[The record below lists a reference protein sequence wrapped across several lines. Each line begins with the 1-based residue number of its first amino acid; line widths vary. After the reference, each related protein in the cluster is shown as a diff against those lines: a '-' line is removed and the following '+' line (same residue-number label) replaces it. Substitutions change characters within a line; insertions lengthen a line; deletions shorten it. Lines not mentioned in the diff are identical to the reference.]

1 MGDAGFVPDL
11 EAWEPWRPDEVAERL
26 RPANVPWAI
35 AGGWAIDLSLGRQT
49 RPHKDI
55 EVAKA
60 REHVPAVLTCL
71 DDLEW
76 FAVGGGKAWPV
87 AAAPAGLTQHWGRDR
102 IDEQWRLD
110 VFAEPWDGERWVFRR
125 DSRITLPLELAIR
138 VGDDSIPFLAPE
150 VVLLFKAASPRGPD
164 EADFERTLPTLGSD
178 QISWLAS
185 SLGMAHPEHG
195 WLQAL
200 TRD

>member
-11 EAWEPWRPDEVAERL
+11 EAWEPWHPEKVAERL
-26 RPANVPWAI
+26 RPVSAPWAI
-35 AGGWAIDLSLGRQT
+35 AGGWAIDLYLGRQT

-55 EVAKA
+55 EVATA
-60 REHVPAVLTCL
+60 REHVSAVLTCL

-87 AAAPAGLTQHWGRDR
+87 GAAPAGLTQHWGRGR
-102 IDEQWRLD
+102 IDERWRLD

-138 VGDDSIPFLAPE
+138 VGADAIPFLAPE
-150 VVLLFKAASPRGPD
+150 VVLLFKAASPRERD
-164 EADFERTLPTLGSD
+164 EADFERTLPGLDGS
-178 QISWLAS
+178 QTTWLADAIS
-185 SLGMAHPEHG
+185 AVHPAHG
-195 WLQAL
+195 WVQAL
-200 TRD
+200 RRR